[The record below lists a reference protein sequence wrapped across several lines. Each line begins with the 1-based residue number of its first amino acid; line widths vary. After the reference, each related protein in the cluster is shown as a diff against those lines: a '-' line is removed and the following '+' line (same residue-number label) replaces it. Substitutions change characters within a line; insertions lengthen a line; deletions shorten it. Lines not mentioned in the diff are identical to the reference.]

1 MSRTVHVVERQRAGP
16 RRAAA
21 RRDVPLRSPVAAP
34 VLQRQLGNQ
43 AVARLRVQR
52 ACCGS
57 CSSGGPCEGEPEQ
70 RTAPSVVPGVVQ
82 RYYTEDCEGYS
93 VDQRRNGVSEATSM
107 ARRAVDAL
115 TAYTAAHPG
124 GTQDPRTAQLL
135 RDCFA
140 SDSLWTAMRAR
151 AGFARIKAYLDADDF
166 TIECEDDCDTAN
178 AYVYGV
184 WTDIHMCM
192 NVIKNESARR
202 FGEILLH
209 EVSHDAHGTDDEQ
222 YFYPPA
228 GSRTTLSV
236 GDALDNADSYEA
248 FAAQI

>member
-1 MSRTVHVVERQRAGP
+1 VETP
-16 RRAAA
+16 
-21 RRDVPLRSPVAAP
+21 P
-34 VLQRQLGNQ
+34 LQRQLGN
-43 AVARLRVQR
+43 ATIARLREDRDPTTPAAAAVLAGLPGVQR

-57 CSSGGPCEGEPEQ
+57 CSSGGPCEREREQ
-70 RTAPSVVPGVVQ
+70 GASPSVVPPLPGAVVQ

-93 VDQRRNGVSEATSM
+93 VDQRRNGVSEAISM
-107 ARRAVDAL
+107 ARKAFDTLDV
-115 TAYTAAHPG
+115 YVAAHPG
-124 GTQDPRTAQLL
+124 GTPDPRTAQLL

-140 SDSLWTAMRAR
+140 SDSLWTAIRAR
-151 AGFARIKAYLDADDF
+151 AGFSRIRDYLVADDF

-178 AYVYGV
+178 AYVYGL

-192 NVIKNESARR
+192 NVIKNDSARR

-209 EVSHDAHGTDDEQ
+209 EVSHDAVDTDDEQ